1 MNKITLGL
9 LIGMS
14 LFTLSCKKSAQDA
27 ASQQTDDFSA
37 NTKSQSSASVFSTSA
52 VDLANYT
59 LTLEDNFDGVG
70 PLHSR
75 WNYRA
80 ENTVRGYATILRS
93 NVTYAVSGAGI
104 LRMAA
109 RENSTAPLF
118 TASQI
123 STQNSF
129 LQKYG
134 YFECRVLV
142 NRTIGPH
149 CAFWLQ
155 SPTYGNTNDPGVSG
169 TEIDIFEHHMANGPN
184 IARHNLHWNG
194 YGADHQTIGTTETVS
209 GLQYGFHTFGLEW
222 TSSEYIFY
230 VDGVEKWRTSTA
242 ISHTSEYLIFSQE
255 ITGYGGDRFAGTY
268 PDFMDIDWVRAYKTR
283 KVSVFQN
290 CTYKGWA
297 KQLAT
302 ANYTMAQLA
311 ALGVTNDAIS
321 SVSVPAGIKIQ
332 LYQGDNFTG
341 SSITLTA
348 DNSCLIDEAF
358 NDNISSVKVSA
369 N

>member
-1 MNKITLGL
+1 MRKITSML
-9 LIGMS
+9 LIGVAVAGMS
-14 LFTLSCKKSAQDA
+14 CEKSSQNVTQKGGTVVKEVLAKTDNTLA
-27 ASQQTDDFSA
+27 AS
-37 NTKSQSSASVFSTSA
+37 A
-52 VDLANYT
+52 VNLADYT

-93 NVTYAVSGAGI
+93 NVTYAVSGLGI

-123 STQNSF
+123 STANSF

-142 NRTIGPH
+142 NKTIGPH
-149 CAFWLQ
+149 CSFWLQ
-155 SPTYGNTNDPGVSG
+155 SPTMGATNNPALDGV
-169 TEIDIFEHHMANGPN
+169 EIDIFEHHMANGAN
-184 IARHNLHWNG
+184 IARQNLHWNG
-194 YGADHQTIGTTETVS
+194 YGANHQTIGSKQTIS
-209 GLQYGFHTFGLEW
+209 GLQAGFHTFGLEW
-222 TSSEYIFY
+222 TSSAYIFY
-230 VDGVEKWRTSTA
+230 VDGIEKWRTSTA
-242 ISHTSEYLIFSQE
+242 ISHRSEFLIFSME
-255 ITGYGGDRFAGTY
+255 VTGFGGDRFAGTY
-268 PDFMDIDWVRAYKTR
+268 PDFMDIDWVRVYRTKKA
-283 KVSVFQN
+283 SVFQN
-290 CTYKGWA
+290 CSWGGWA
-297 KQLAT
+297 KQLAIG
-302 ANYTMAQLA
+302 NYTMAQLA
-311 ALGVTNDAIS
+311 ALGVANDAIS
-321 SVSVPAGIKIQ
+321 SVSVPEGIKIQ
-332 LYQGDNFTG
+332 LFQGDNFTG

-348 DNSCLIDEAF
+348 DNDCLIDEAF

>member
-1 MNKITLGL
+1 MKKITSKL
-9 LIGMS
+9 LIGVC
-14 LFTLSCKKSAQDA
+14 LFSLSCKK
-27 ASQQTDDFSA
+27 
-37 NTKSQSSASVFSTSA
+37 KSQEETLQKTEKISAIAESELSASA
-52 VDLANYT
+52 VNLDDYA

-70 PLHSR
+70 PLNSR

-93 NVTYAVSGAGI
+93 NVSYAVSGAGI
-104 LRMAA
+104 LRLAA
-109 RENSTAPLF
+109 KRNGDTF

-142 NRTIGPH
+142 NRTMGPH
-149 CAFWLQ
+149 CSFWLQ

-194 YGADHQTIGTTETVS
+194 YGVDHQSIGAKETIS

-222 TSSEYIFY
+222 TPSAYIFY

-255 ITGYGGDRFAGTY
+255 ITGFGGDRFAGTY
-268 PDFMDIDWVRAYKTR
+268 PDFMDIDWVKVYKTR
-283 KVSVFQN
+283 KASVFQD
-290 CTYKGWA
+290 CQYKGWA
-297 KQLAT
+297 KQLAIG
-302 ANYTMAQLA
+302 NYTTAQLA

-321 SVSVPAGIKIQ
+321 SISVPAGIKIQ

-348 DNSCLIDEAF
+348 DNNCLIDEAF
-358 NDNISSVKVSA
+358 DDNVSSLKVSA

>member
-1 MNKITLGL
+1 MKKITSKL
-9 LIGMS
+9 LIGVC
-14 LFTLSCKKSAQDA
+14 LFSLSCKK
-27 ASQQTDDFSA
+27 
-37 NTKSQSSASVFSTSA
+37 KSQEETLQKTEKISAIAKSELSASA
-52 VDLANYT
+52 VNLDDYA

-70 PLHSR
+70 PLNSR

-93 NVTYAVSGAGI
+93 NVSYAVSGAGI
-104 LRMAA
+104 LRLAA
-109 RENSTAPLF
+109 KRNGDTF

-142 NRTIGPH
+142 NRTMGPH
-149 CAFWLQ
+149 CSFWLQ

-194 YGADHQTIGTTETVS
+194 YGVDHQSIGAKETIS

-222 TSSEYIFY
+222 TPSAYIFY

-255 ITGYGGDRFAGTY
+255 ITGFGGDRFAGTY
-268 PDFMDIDWVRAYKTR
+268 PDFMDIDWVKVYKTR
-283 KVSVFQN
+283 KASVFQD
-290 CTYKGWA
+290 CQYKGWA
-297 KQLAT
+297 KQLAIG
-302 ANYTMAQLA
+302 NYTMAQLA

-321 SVSVPAGIKIQ
+321 SISVPAGIKIQ

-348 DNSCLIDEAF
+348 DNNCLIDEALD
-358 NDNISSVKVSA
+358 DNVSSLKVSA